1 MGSFRPMENDIT
13 TVTVAQVVHEAVALC
28 DPDGTDEACSQLLL
42 AFEDDDRAAVGLGD
56 TLAEEL
62 RTSVE
67 GLDPEH
73 DSAAAEV
80 AAAVAAFLA
89 TDPAGGND
97 REATIRE
104 AVRIAWGET
113 PPEHVDAW
121 LSAQGV
127 EA

>member
-1 MGSFRPMENDIT
+1 MENDVT
-13 TVTVAQVVHEAVALC
+13 TVTVAQLVHEAVALC
-28 DPDGTDEACSQLLL
+28 DPDGGDEACSQLLL

-80 AAAVAAFLA
+80 AAAVASYLA
-89 TDPAGGND
+89 TKPTGGSSD
-97 REATIRE
+97 EATIRE
-104 AVRIAWGET
+104 AARVTWGGD
-113 PPEHVDAW
+113 PPPHVGDWLADQGVDA
-121 LSAQGV
+121 
-127 EA
+127 

>member
-1 MGSFRPMENDIT
+1 MDD
-13 TVTVAQVVHEAVALC
+13 VQQQTVAKVVQRAVALC
-28 DPDGTDEACSQLLL
+28 DPPGADEACSQLLM
-42 AFEDDDRAAVGLGD
+42 AFEDDDRPALGLGD

-62 RTSVE
+62 RTTVD

-89 TDPAGGND
+89 TDPAGGHD
-97 REATIRE
+97 RETTIRE
-104 AVRIAWGET
+104 AVRIAWGGN

-121 LSAQGV
+121 LAGQGV

>member
-1 MGSFRPMENDIT
+1 MDDVT
-13 TVTVAQVVHEAVALC
+13 QVTVSKLVQRAVVLC
-28 DPDGTDEACSQLLL
+28 DPEGTDDACSQLLL
-42 AFEDDDRAAVGLGD
+42 AFEDDDRPAVGLGD

-62 RTSVE
+62 RTTVD

-89 TDPAGGND
+89 TNPHGGSD
-97 REATIRE
+97 DEATIRE
-104 AVRIAWGET
+104 AVRIAWGGS
-113 PPEHVDAW
+113 PPAHVQDW
-121 LSAQGV
+121 LDAQGV

>member
-1 MGSFRPMENDIT
+1 MENDVT
-13 TVTVAQVVHEAVALC
+13 TVTVAQVVHQAVSLC
-28 DPDGTDEACSQLLL
+28 DPAGTDEACSQLLL

-80 AAAVAAFLA
+80 AAAVASYLA
-89 TDPAGGND
+89 TKPAGGSSD
-97 REATIRE
+97 EATIRE
-104 AVRIAWGET
+104 AVRVTWRDD
-113 PPEHVDAW
+113 PPPYVTDWLADQGVDA
-121 LSAQGV
+121 
-127 EA
+127 